1 MINSQMLRKKFKTN
15 KGKQI
20 VRIYA
25 VFATNIMKSK
35 RRLGHPGPG
44 QALCNSTMG
53 EISIRAGAYCEP
65 KNSQEI
71 QAWILKEVERAE
83 KRGRMQSNLK
93 PSKPKKP
100 LPKAKLS
107 AKAAKTAKSGD
118 LTNFKIPKR
127 SLYER
132 RRDPSPVITKRK
144 PK

>member
-1 MINSQMLRKKFKTN
+1 MLRKKLKTN

-25 VFATNIMKSK
+25 VDATNIMKSK
-35 RRLGHPGPG
+35 RRLKHPEPG
-44 QALCNSTMG
+44 QVLCNSTMG
-53 EISIRAGAYCEP
+53 DVSIRAGTYCEP

-83 KRGRMQSNLK
+83 KRGQMQSNLK
-93 PSKPKKP
+93 NSKPKKP

-107 AKAAKTAKSGD
+107 AKAAKTAQSGD

>member
-1 MINSQMLRKKFKTN
+1 MINSQMLRKKLKTN
-15 KGKQI
+15 RGKQI

-35 RRLGHPGPG
+35 RRLKHPGHG
-44 QALCNSTMG
+44 QVLYNSTMG
-53 EISIRAGAYCEP
+53 EVSIRAGAYCEP
-65 KNSQEI
+65 RNSLEI

-93 PSKPKKP
+93 NSKPKKP